1 MIKNVR
7 FWKVDRVFDV
17 FTLLEKQQENS
28 ETSVVINQ
36 CAKLIKDGD

>member
-7 FWKVDRVFDV
+7 FWKVDYIFDV

-28 ETSVVINQ
+28 KTSVVINQ
-36 CAKLIKDGD
+36 RAKLIKDGD

>member
-7 FWKVDRVFDV
+7 FWKADCIFDV

-28 ETSVVINQ
+28 KTSVVVNQ
-36 CAKLIKDGD
+36 RNKLIKDGD

>member
-7 FWKVDRVFDV
+7 FWKVDCVFDV

-28 ETSVVINQ
+28 KASVVINQ
-36 CAKLIKDGD
+36 RTKLIKEGD